1 MTSPD
6 RSPLYG
12 WIYRSLY
19 GVAALV
25 IAAGFGFLAL
35 FATGRDNYFTPDVVS
50 RWEYAARNGKTPDV
64 VAAFVIALSAVVA
77 LALAARS
84 RSSTRMRVFAALV
97 AVVAVALWFIALA
110 ALALGH

>member
-1 MTSPD
+1 MTSRD

-25 IAAGFGFLAL
+25 IAAGFGSLAL
-35 FATGRDNYFTPDVVS
+35 YATGRDNYFAPDVVS
-50 RWEYAARNGKTPDV
+50 RWEYAARNGKTPDI
-64 VAAFVIALSAVVA
+64 VAAFVIALFAVIA

-84 RSSTRMRVFAALV
+84 KASTRLCVFAALV
-97 AVVAVALWFIALA
+97 AMVAVASWFIALA